1 MHPLTSFAGNVTSQ
15 SGEDG
20 ILAETFSRIGV
31 AYRTCVEFG
40 AWDGQHLSN
49 TWSLWHEQGWRA
61 VLIEGDAQ
69 RHAALLRSLTG
80 FPGVNAVCAYV
91 RSKGENSLDNLLG
104 RAEVQEDFDLLSID
118 VDGDDYHIWRGMTR
132 FRPRVVVIEYNPTIP
147 PGLELVQTEGRYF
160 GASARALVSLAE
172 RKGYRLA
179 YCTDTNCVFVA
190 ATCWDALGIGDVA
203 LEDAICRR
211 HLTYVISSYGGE
223 TYLTQ
228 TPTYAALPS
237 AGFGALLGQLR
248 LALSP
253 PPPRA
258 QVEGECSLVPVRML
272 NLAATTSW
280 RQAVRGALG
289 SVWRRFAAT
298 RIGAPFAALR
308 NRWLARKAI
317 AAWESAGR
325 PVPPPHAYKQR
336 VLRDCSRAHGARVMV
351 ETGTYLGDMLEAL
364 REDFGQV
371 YSIELDRELHER
383 AVRRFAGRR
392 NVSILCGDS
401 ATVLPRLLDSISHPA
416 LFWLDGHFSAG
427 ITARGDKDTPVVAE
441 LEAIARHPVRGHVV
455 LIDDARCFDGSHDYP
470 SLQEIREFAS
480 RHWPDHTFEVKDDII
495 RILPRR

>member
-1 MHPLTSFAGNVTSQ
+1 MSFAGNVTSQ

-20 ILAETFSRIGV
+20 ILAEIFNRIGV
-31 AYRTCVEFG
+31 THRTCVEFG
-40 AWDGQHLSN
+40 AWDGKYLSN

-61 VLIEGDAQ
+61 VLIEGDVQ
-69 RHAALLRSLTG
+69 RHATLLRSLAY
-80 FPGVNAVCAYV
+80 FPKVDAICAYV
-91 RSKGENSLDNLLG
+91 RADGENSLDNLL
-104 RAEVQEDFDLLSID
+104 RRVDVPEDFDLLSID
-118 VDGDDYHIWRGMTR
+118 VDGDDHHIWRSMIR
-132 FRPRVVVIEYNPTIP
+132 FRPRVVIVEYNPTIP
-147 PGLELVQTEGRYF
+147 PELELVQAEGGYF

-172 RKGYRLA
+172 KKGYRLA
-179 YCTDTNCVFVA
+179 CCTDTNCVFVA
-190 ATCWDALGIGDVA
+190 AMCWDALGIGEVA

-211 HLTYVISSYGGE
+211 HITYVISSYAGE
-223 TYLTQ
+223 SYLTR
-228 TPTYAALPS
+228 TPTYAALPP
-237 AGFGALLGQLR
+237 AGFGAALGQLR
-248 LALSP
+248 VALSLGSR
-253 PPPRA
+253 PRA
-258 QVEGECSLVPVRML
+258 PVETEVSLVPVQMFA
-272 NLAATTSW
+272 LAATAPS
-280 RQAVRGALG
+280 REAARRALR
-289 SVWRRFAAT
+289 SMWHRFAAT
-298 RIGAPFAALR
+298 RIGAPIAR
-308 NRWLARKAI
+308 SRTRWLARKAI

-336 VLRDCSRAHGARVMV
+336 LLRDCSRAHGARVLV

-383 AVRRFAGRR
+383 AIRRFAGRR

-470 SLQEIREFAS
+470 TLQEIREFAS

-495 RILPRR
+495 RILPRH